1 MSDLRQAMEEL
12 GIPGRDIYELPT
24 SGRTFPDGGHYRL
37 EIAGVERLSSLKAL
51 IDEADKRQ
59 VPIHRIIAT
68 VGGSSLLPMG
78 ELRDFAA
85 LAHEQRLEVIV
96 TLGPLPNLGRQAVTS
111 EGLVSG
117 MRIRGSDNLF
127 YLLTEIER
135 VVEAGF
141 RGFLVV
147 DEGVLWLLG
156 QLRERGYLPV
166 DVIFKVSV
174 FAGHANAAG
183 ARLLE
188 SLGADSF
195 NPLSDLTLPMLASI
209 RQAVNIPLDVYVYIV
224 NAMGG
229 VNRFYEAAEIV
240 RVCSPCYLK
249 FEPGQSEEEIY
260 APWVS
265 EEAHSHLVRQK
276 ARYAGIVQELMG
288 RLRAELIASPA
299 GGDDLAIPQP

>member
-1 MSDLRQAMEEL
+1 MADLRQALEEL
-12 GIPGRDIYELPT
+12 GIPSRDIYELPT

-51 IDEADKRQ
+51 VDEANKRE
-59 VPIHRIIAT
+59 VTIHRIIAT
-68 VGGSSLLPMG
+68 VGGSALLPMG
-78 ELRDFAA
+78 ELRDFAI
-85 LAHEQRLEVIV
+85 LAHEQRIEVIV
-96 TLGPLPNLGRQAVTS
+96 TLGPLPNLGRQAVTA

-147 DEGVLWLLG
+147 DEGVMWLLG
-156 QLRERGYLPV
+156 QLRERGYIPSEV
-166 DVIFKVSV
+166 TFKVSV

-183 ARLLE
+183 ASLLE

-209 RQAVNIPLDVYVYIV
+209 RKAVNIPLDVYVYIV

-260 APWVS
+260 GPWVS

-276 ARYAGIVQELMG
+276 VRYASIVQELMG
-288 RLRAELIASPA
+288 RLGADLVASPA
-299 GGDDLAIPQP
+299 GSDDLAIPQP

>member
-1 MSDLRQAMEEL
+1 MSNLRQAMEEL
-12 GIPGRDIYELPT
+12 GIPSRDIYELPT
-24 SGRTFPDGGHYRL
+24 SGRTFSDGGHYRL

-51 IDEADKRQ
+51 IDEADKRG

-68 VGGSSLLPMG
+68 VGGSSLLPME
-78 ELRDFAA
+78 ELRDFAI
-85 LAHEQRLEVIV
+85 LAHEQRIEVIV
-96 TLGPLPNLGRQAVTS
+96 TLGPLPNLGRQAVTA

-117 MRIRGSDNLF
+117 MRVRGSDNLF

-135 VVEAGF
+135 VVEAGL

-147 DEGVLWLLG
+147 DEGVMWLLG
-156 QLRERGYLPV
+156 QLRERGYLPAE
-166 DVIFKVSV
+166 VIFKVSV

-260 APWVS
+260 GPWVS
-265 EEAHSHLVRQK
+265 EEDHSHLVRQK
-276 ARYAGIVQELMG
+276 VRYAGIVQELMG
-288 RLRAELIASPA
+288 RLRAELAASPA
-299 GGDDLAIPQP
+299 GSDDLAIPQP

>member
-1 MSDLRQAMEEL
+1 MADLRQAMEEL
-12 GIPGRDIYELPT
+12 GIPSRDGYELPT

-37 EIAGVERLSSLKAL
+37 EIAGVERLSSLQAL
-51 IDEADKRQ
+51 VDEAHKRE

-68 VGGSSLLPMG
+68 VGGSSLLPME
-78 ELRDFAA
+78 ELRDFAV
-85 LAHEQRLEVIV
+85 LAHEQRIEVIV
-96 TLGPLPNLGRQAVTS
+96 TLGPVPNLGRQTVTA

-127 YLLTEIER
+127 YLLAEIER
-135 VVEAGF
+135 IIEAGF

-147 DEGVLWLLG
+147 DEGLMWLVG
-156 QLRERGYLPV
+156 QLRDRGYIPA

-209 RQAVNIPLDVYVYIV
+209 RQAVNIPLDIYVYIV

-229 VNRFYEAAEIV
+229 VNRFYQAAEIV
-240 RVCSPCYLK
+240 RLCSPCYLK

-260 APWVS
+260 GPWVS
-265 EEAHSHLVRQK
+265 EEAHSNLVRHK
-276 ARYAGIVQELMG
+276 VRYASIVQELMG
-288 RLRAELIASPA
+288 RLRAGLVASPA
-299 GGDDLAIPQP
+299 GSDDLAIPRP